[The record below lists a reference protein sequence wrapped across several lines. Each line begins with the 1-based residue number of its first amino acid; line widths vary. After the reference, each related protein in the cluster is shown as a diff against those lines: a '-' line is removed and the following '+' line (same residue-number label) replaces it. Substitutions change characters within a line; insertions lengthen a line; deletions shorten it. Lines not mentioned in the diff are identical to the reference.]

1 MPELNLDKI
10 LASLDLRI
18 SEVTLPDEYD
28 QISKDYLGKDSLLA
42 EERKKLPTLSNEDK
56 KTYGKKLT
64 ELSKKIESKIASSK
78 KQFILDTF
86 QKKEKDEFTEYE
98 IAQLI
103 AYTLQL
109 TDRFC
114 DSNIEIHISKDTK
127 KDNLVYLVYLDKGI
141 ILCYYNEAITVDE
154 LPKHIVSQKIYRLP
168 PLH

>member
-1 MPELNLDKI
+1 MLGNKLEDKI
-10 LASLDLRI
+10 KVWKDLRNRL
-18 SEVTLPDEYD
+18 EDHPRPFDMLVQFTN
-28 QISKDYLGKDSLLA
+28 
-42 EERKKLPTLSNEDK
+42 KLHV
-56 KTYGKKLT
+56 
-64 ELSKKIESKIASSK
+64 SSK
-78 KQFILDTF
+78 KVNAFDPDSKIEPWHLI
-86 QKKEKDEFTEYE
+86 EKNEFTEYE

-114 DSNIEIHISKDTK
+114 DSNIEIHISKATK

-141 ILCYYNEAITVDE
+141 ILGYYNEAITVDE